1 VALGD
6 RLGARLNDHHCDKF
20 PVHMLMA
27 GTRTRTGSASAV
39 DQYEVIYPPAAE
51 PCPESIPVGELWDRD
66 CPGHIGGRTVSAPI
80 ERPRRL
86 NHARLRS
93 TTRRRGSA
101 QWGSESQRKRP
112 GPPVWR
118 RSLPRQPRPST
129 ALRSD
134 VDRHSGANSMAG
146 SVRPCLPELGSRQH
160 MSSSLAPIDGPAS
173 WNLRLRPKIIGMF
186 A

>member
-86 NHARLRS
+86 NHARLWS
-93 TTRRRGSA
+93 TTRRRGSV

-134 VDRHSGANSMAG
+134 VDRHSGANSMAPFVPV
-146 SVRPCLPELGSRQH
+146 SQNW
-160 MSSSLAPIDGPAS
+160 APANTCRHRWHPSMVPAS
-173 WNLRLRPKIIGMF
+173 WNLRLLLTAPRS